1 MLSKN
6 SNKNNKL
13 VTEFFMKDIN
23 EPSTSE
29 LAINEESSKN
39 EIIKKETSTTQKS
52 ENKKNTGISSQMQLL
67 GLAKNF
73 VLASRRQNTKK
84 STYFCIAKTTKS

>member
-29 LAINEESSKN
+29 LAIMKN
-39 EIIKKETSTTQKS
+39 Q
-52 ENKKNTGISSQMQLL
+52 
-67 GLAKNF
+67 A
-73 VLASRRQNTKK
+73 RTK
-84 STYFCIAKTTKS
+84 